1 MLPLDDLLVLDFS
14 TLLPGPMASLFLAEA
29 GARVIRVERPGGED
43 MRRFP
48 PRFGESS
55 APFAVLNR
63 GKESVEIDLK
73 AGDALVRLTPL
84 IEKADILIEQFRPG
98 VMARL
103 GFGPEVLSA
112 LNPRL
117 IQVSISGYGQ
127 TGPRAQQAG
136 HDINYQA
143 IGGLLGQGL
152 QQGGPAPL
160 PPPLVAD
167 IAGGAMPAVM
177 NILLALRQ
185 RERSGRG
192 CHLDIAMTDAMACFA
207 WYGLAQGQASG
218 RYPAGGEGLLTGASP
233 RYGLYPT
240 QDGWFLA
247 VGALEPKFWEVFCEA
262 IGLDGALR
270 DDRRDAR
277 ATRQAVTAIIAG
289 RTAQHWRALL
299 EPLDCCCTV
308 VRTLAEAVA
317 DPHGTAR
324 GLFDAQAEEPGGRRL
339 VSTPLPLA
347 PLFREQAERLRPVPA
362 SGADTQRLLGGSEEV
377 RPTPGAPEEPA
388 GSRPAGGDA
397 AL

>member
-29 GARVIRVERPGGED
+29 GARVIRIERPGGED

-48 PRFGESS
+48 PRFGETS

-73 AGDALVRLTPL
+73 AGDALARLTPL
-84 IEKADILIEQFRPG
+84 IAQADIVIEQFRPG

-103 GFGPEVLSA
+103 GFGQEALRA

-117 IQVSISGYGQ
+117 IYCSISGYGQ
-127 TGPRAQQAG
+127 TGPRAQEAG

-152 QQGGPAPL
+152 KPGQPAPL

-167 IAGGAMPAVM
+167 IGGGAMPAVM

-185 RERSGRG
+185 RERSGQG
-192 CHLDIAMTDAMACFA
+192 CHLDIAMADAMPAFA
-207 WYGLAQGQASG
+207 WYGLAQGQAG
-218 RYPAGGEGLLTGASP
+218 GAYPGGAEALLTGASP
-233 RYGLYPT
+233 RYGLYAT

-247 VGALEPKFWEVFCEA
+247 VGALEPKFWDALCDA
-262 IGLDGALR
+262 LALAPALR
-270 DDRRDAR
+270 DDSRDPQ
-277 ATRQAVTAIIAG
+277 ATRAAIAAIVSSQPA
-289 RTAQHWRALL
+289 RHWRDLL

-308 VRTLAEAVA
+308 VRTLDEAVN
-317 DPHGTAR
+317 DPHATAR
-324 GLFDAQAEEPGGRRL
+324 GLFDAQAQEPGRRRL

-347 PLFREQAERLRPVPA
+347 PVFREQAAALRAVPA
-362 SGADTQRLLGGSEEV
+362 SGADTERLLGEAAPNASNPD
-377 RPTPGAPEEPA
+377 PTSPA
-388 GSRPAGGDA
+388 RRGPPRMT
-397 AL
+397 

>member
-1 MLPLDDLLVLDFS
+1 MLPLDDVLVLDFS

-29 GARVIRVERPGGED
+29 GARVIRIERPGGED

-48 PRFGESS
+48 PRFGETS

-73 AGDALVRLTPL
+73 AGNALARLTPL
-84 IEKADILIEQFRPG
+84 IQQADILIEQFRPG

-103 GFGPEVLSA
+103 GFGQDVLA
-112 LNPRL
+112 VLNPRL

-127 TGPRAQQAG
+127 AGPRAQEAG

-152 QQGGPAPL
+152 ARGGPAPL

-167 IAGGAMPAVM
+167 IAGGAMPAVL

-185 RERSGRG
+185 RERSGQG

-207 WYGLAQGQASG
+207 WYGLAQGQAGG
-218 RYPAGGEGLLTGASP
+218 RYPDGGEGLLTGASP
-233 RYGLYPT
+233 RYGLYQT

-247 VGALEPKFWEVFCEA
+247 VGALEPKFWEAFCEA
-262 IGLDGALR
+262 IALEAELR
-270 DDRRDAR
+270 DDRPDPG
-277 ATRQAVTAIIAG
+277 ATRRAIAAIISA
-289 RTAQHWRALL
+289 RPAAHWRARL

-308 VRTLAEAVA
+308 VRTLEEAVA
-317 DPHGTAR
+317 DPQATAR
-324 GLFDAQAEEPGGRRL
+324 GLFDTQAEEPGGRRL

-347 PLFREQAERLRPVPA
+347 PVFREQAAALRAVPA
-362 SGADTQRLLGGSEEV
+362 SGADTERLLRE
-377 RPTPGAPEEPA
+377 
-388 GSRPAGGDA
+388 GDTRS
-397 AL
+397 